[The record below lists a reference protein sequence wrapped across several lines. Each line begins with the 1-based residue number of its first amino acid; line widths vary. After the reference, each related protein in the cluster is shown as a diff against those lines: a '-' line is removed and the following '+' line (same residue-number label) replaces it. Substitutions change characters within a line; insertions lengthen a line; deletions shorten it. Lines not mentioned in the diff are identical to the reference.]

1 MSTSMTANPQTMTPA
16 TARLQ
21 RLLRFPLLGK
31 ELLEQA
37 ARRRT
42 WVLRVVAAVG
52 LYWYGGAVLNDWGD
66 RDIWNLLGQGAQIF
80 YALVASAFAAVFLL
94 LPALLAGVIADE
106 RQRGTLAL
114 LVLTQLSPWRIV
126 LEKLGSR
133 LLPTVLYVLLILP
146 LGAAA
151 YAYGGFGQDE
161 IWLAALGLLVTMLQV
176 GAVALWM
183 SSISRTATVA
193 LVRSYVVL
201 LLMYVVPWFL
211 LLLLA
216 LLMDDVVGQHV
227 QAAYMLATPLN
238 PVACYVMVGF
248 SNGTVLW
255 FLPSVGVAGLM
266 LLLTAREVG
275 QAAPINRA
283 IAGSAAKSFGQSGA
297 ARQRTLPDDQPLRW
311 LARHSSQLTFRG
323 RPVRHAVAALWSL
336 GLFAGLLL
344 LIALFNRPDRAD
356 WVQIGFIFMSLCLI
370 TLAILGLLRGVG
382 VAAGDRQRQTLDL
395 LLVTPMPGSE
405 LVKQRVRGTAA
416 PVDLLLQVVIA
427 ALICWVVFDPHGSL
441 RGQQTWRGYTGID
454 NPAAAYQLLILLGVT
469 FIYYPLV
476 TWTSVLLGLK
486 CRTGNQALMLTLMLF
501 MGWLLS
507 DALVDMIFREL
518 TGEHRPWI
526 GTSWPVGPLGL
537 LQLLDDAS
545 DLPLSPWLVLEL
557 HLGGYLLLALL
568 LRYYVLSRADRLLR
582 RV

>member
-1 MSTSMTANPQTMTPA
+1 MSTPMTANPQTMTLPA
-16 TARLQ
+16 ERLR

-37 ARRRT
+37 ARRRS

-66 RDIWNLLGQGAQIF
+66 RDMWSLLGQGAQIF

-114 LVLTQLSPWRIV
+114 LVLTQMSPWRIV

-133 LLPTVLYVLLILP
+133 LLPMVLYVLLILP

-151 YAYGGFGQDE
+151 YAYGGFGQHE

-183 SSISRTATVA
+183 SSLSRTATVA

-201 LLMYVVPWFL
+201 VLMYAVPA
-211 LLLLA
+211 LLA
-216 LLMDDVVGQHV
+216 VLVEVNARGSSSNSAM
-227 QAAYMLATPLN
+227 YLAMALN
-238 PVACYVMVGF
+238 PAACYVASCADPANLAM
-248 SNGTVLW
+248 L
-255 FLPSVGVAGLM
+255 LPSLLVAIFM
-266 LLLTAREVG
+266 LAMTAGEVEKTTTIERTVRPRPP
-275 QAAPINRA
+275 AK
-283 IAGSAAKSFGQSGA
+283 AGAGNNV
-297 ARQRTLPDDQPLRW
+297 RQRNLPGDQPLRW

-323 RPVRHAVAALWSL
+323 RPVRNAVAALWAL
-336 GLFAGLLL
+336 GLFTGLLL
-344 LIALFNRPDRAD
+344 LVALFSHPDRAD
-356 WVQIGFIFMSLCLI
+356 WVQIGFIFMTLCLI

-382 VAAGDRQRQTLDL
+382 IAAGDRQRQTLDL

-441 RGQQTWRGYTGID
+441 RGQQTWRGYTGSAT
-454 NPAAAYQLLILLGVT
+454 PSSTFQFLLLLGVT
-469 FIYYPLV
+469 FVYYPLV
-476 TWTSVLLGLK
+476 TWTSVFLGLK
-486 CRTGNQALMLTLMLF
+486 CRTSNQALMLTLVLF
-501 MGWLLS
+501 IGWLLS
-507 DALVDMIFREL
+507 DALADMIFREL
-518 TGEHRPWI
+518 SGEHRPWI
-526 GTSWPVGPLGL
+526 GTSLPVGPLGL

-545 DLPLSPWLVLEL
+545 DLPLSPWFVLEL
-557 HLGGYLLLALL
+557 HLGGYLLLTLL